1 MIAVLENCRLCKNE
15 FYNKSLKL
23 IETPLAN
30 ELYKSR
36 DSAKKAERFPLE
48 LVMCESCRH
57 VQLRQIVDPKR
68 LFDNYVYKSGTSSFF
83 RKHFKD
89 LANSIAIKYNKKNG
103 YVLEVGSNDGI
114 LLDELTSHGIRCIGV
129 EPSSSLVA
137 ECNNR
142 GLEVFEAYFED
153 KFTDFLLMKYGN
165 ASLVVGNNVF
175 AHIQELK
182 RAFENVYK
190 VLDSDGVFIFE
201 VAHLKN
207 ILTDGIFDTIYHE
220 HMSYHSAYSMEKFAN
235 STGFKLF
242 DIEKISPHGGSLR
255 FFLTKNLG
263 KNITPSVE
271 KIIQEEIELGL
282 HNENILTKI
291 EGNIVRIKA
300 ESQRII
306 DYLTKNQHCKLI
318 GYGAPAKVVT
328 FLAQVELEEIEIIGI
343 IDDNKNKQEK
353 YLPGSG
359 IRIMSME
366 IMKKSMAEN
375 FKPNNCLVACLIF
388 PWNLKLEIIDKLA
401 DLLPKG
407 SKVVTFFPDVEMVA
421 I

>member
-1 MIAVLENCRLCKNE
+1 MITVLENCRLCESE
-15 FYNKSLKL
+15 FYKKSLKL
-23 IETPLAN
+23 IDTPLAN
-30 ELYKSR
+30 ELYKSK
-36 DSAKKAERFPLE
+36 DLAKKADRFPLE

-57 VQLRQIVDPKR
+57 VQLRHIVDPKR

-89 LANSIAIKYNKKNG
+89 LANSIAIKYKEKNG

-129 EPSSSLVA
+129 EPSSNLVA

-142 GLEVFEAYFED
+142 NLEVFEAYFDD
-153 KFTDFLLMKYGN
+153 KFTDFLLMKYGK
-165 ASLVVGNNVF
+165 ASLVLGNNVF

-190 VLDSDGVFIFE
+190 ILDSDGVFIFE

-235 STGFKLF
+235 SAGFKLF

-263 KNITPSVE
+263 ENVTSSVE

-282 HNENILTKI
+282 NNEKVLTKI
-291 EGNIVRIKA
+291 GDNIVRIKA
-300 ESQRII
+300 ESQKLT
-306 DYLTKNQHCKLI
+306 DYLMKNQHSKLI

-328 FLAQVELEEIEIIGI
+328 FLAQVELEEI
-343 IDDNKNKQEK
+343 
-353 YLPGSG
+353 
-359 IRIMSME
+359 
-366 IMKKSMAEN
+366 
-375 FKPNNCLVACLIF
+375 
-388 PWNLKLEIIDKLA
+388 
-401 DLLPKG
+401 
-407 SKVVTFFPDVEMVA
+407 
-421 I
+421 

>member
-1 MIAVLENCRLCKNE
+1 MITVLENCRLCEKK

-23 IETPLAN
+23 IDTPLAN

-36 DSAKKAERFPLE
+36 DVAKKADRFPLE

-57 VQLRQIVDPKR
+57 VQLRHIVDPKR

-83 RKHFKD
+83 RNHFKD
-89 LANSIAIKYNKKNG
+89 LANSIAIKYKEINS

-114 LLDELTSHGIRCIGV
+114 LLDELTSHGFRCIGV
-129 EPSSSLVA
+129 EPSRSLVA
-137 ECNNR
+137 ECNSRN
-142 GLEVFEAYFED
+142 LEVFEAYFDD
-153 KFTDFLLMKYGN
+153 KFTDFLLVTYGK
-165 ASLVVGNNVF
+165 ASLVLGNNVF

-220 HMSYHSAYSMEKFAN
+220 HMSYHSAYSMDKFAN
-235 STGFKLF
+235 SAGFKLF

-255 FFLTKNLG
+255 FYLSKNLSM
-263 KNITPSVE
+263 KVASSVE
-271 KIIQEEIELGL
+271 KIIEEEIELGL
-282 HNENILTKI
+282 HNENTLTKI
-291 EGNIVRIKA
+291 GDNIVRIKA
-300 ESQRII
+300 ESQRLT
-306 DYLTKNQHCKLI
+306 DYLTKNQHSKLI

-328 FLAQVELEEIEIIGI
+328 FLAQADLEEIEMVGI
-343 IDDNKNKQEK
+343 IEDNKHKQGK

-359 IRIMSME
+359 IKIMSME
-366 IMKKSMAEN
+366 IMNQSIEEN
-375 FKPNNCLVACLIF
+375 INPDNDSVACFIF
-388 PWNLKLEIIDKLA
+388 PWNLKVEIISKLA
-401 DLLPKG
+401 GLLPKG
-407 SKVVTFFPDVEMVA
+407 SKVITFFPDVEMVA

>member
-1 MIAVLENCRLCKNE
+1 VITVLENCRLCGCE

-23 IETPLAN
+23 IDTPLAN
-30 ELYKSR
+30 ELYESR
-36 DSAKKAERFPLE
+36 DLAKKADRFPLE
-48 LVMCESCRH
+48 LVMCESCSH
-57 VQLRQIVDPKR
+57 VQLRHIVDPKR

-89 LANSIAIKYNKKNG
+89 LANLIAIKYKERNG

-129 EPSSSLVA
+129 EPSSGLAA
-137 ECNNR
+137 ECNRRN
-142 GLEVFEAYFED
+142 LEVFEAYFDD
-153 KFTDFLLMKYGN
+153 KFTDFLLENYGK
-165 ASLVVGNNVF
+165 ASLVLGNNVF

-190 VLDSDGVFIFE
+190 ILDSDGVFIFE

-263 KNITPSVE
+263 ENVSSSVE

-282 HNENILTKI
+282 NNEKVLTKI
-291 EGNIVRIKA
+291 GDNIVRIKA
-300 ESQRII
+300 ESQKLI
-306 DYLTKNQHCKLI
+306 DFLMENQNFKLI

-328 FLAQVELEEIEIIGI
+328 FLAQVELEEIEIVGI
-343 IDDNKNKQEK
+343 IEDNKHKQEK

-366 IMKKSMAEN
+366 IMNKSLTEN
-375 FKPNNCLVACLIF
+375 FNSNNDLVACLIF
-388 PWNLKLEIIDKLA
+388 PWNLKVEIISKLT

-407 SKVVTFFPDVEMVA
+407 SKVVTFFPNVEMAAV
-421 I
+421 